1 MCNVYVIFD
10 LLEVVEL
17 WNKII
22 ILIILNKSE
31 ITLFTSIGGGRTGQV
46 GVKEDYG
53 GTTPMVFMALGDEFD
68 GFIQVY
74 YIKNYC

>member
-31 ITLFTSIGGGRTGQV
+31 ITLFTSIGGGRMG
-46 GVKEDYG
+46 
-53 GTTPMVFMALGDEFD
+53 
-68 GFIQVY
+68 
-74 YIKNYC
+74 